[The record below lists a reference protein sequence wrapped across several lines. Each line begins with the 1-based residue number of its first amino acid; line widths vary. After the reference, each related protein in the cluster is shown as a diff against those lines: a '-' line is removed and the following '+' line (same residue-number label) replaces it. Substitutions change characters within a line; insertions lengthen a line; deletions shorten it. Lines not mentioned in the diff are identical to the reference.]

1 MTDETT
7 YGDEGTDDSDELYP
21 TVPRDDL
28 AAGGWSLRDR
38 REEVRAEVAGFTV
51 RAFERRY
58 EDDTLRA
65 DVREAGG
72 PDHLWRLFYATR
84 LSFTPPL
91 PPGFGPAM
99 ALPKVRAAAR
109 EEFAEQLR
117 EEGLVDVETGE
128 DERFEVASGTRA
140 KLTRYDAVLPVA
152 TDDGE
157 CRVPME
163 GWLASWHDRAMLLAG
178 GLYPAVELADI
189 LNVPDPGDDPGT
201 SREEL
206 RSLMRRVER

>member
-1 MTDETT
+1 MTGESRADE
-7 YGDEGTDDSDELYP
+7 EYP
-21 TVPRDDL
+21 TVPLDRLKAD
-28 AAGGWSLRDR
+28 GWSLRDC

-58 EDDTLRA
+58 EDDSLRA
-65 DVREAGG
+65 DVRDAGG

-99 ALPKVRAAAR
+99 ALPKVRSAAR

-117 EEGLVDVETGE
+117 DEGLVDIEESG
-128 DERFEVASGTRA
+128 DERLEVASGTRA
-140 KLTRYDAVLPVA
+140 KLTRYDATLPVE
-152 TDDGE
+152 TGDGE
-157 CRVPME
+157 GVVPME
-163 GWLASWHDRAMLLAG
+163 GWIASWHDEAMLLAG
-178 GLYPAVELADI
+178 GLYPTVALADA
-189 LNVPDPGDDPGT
+189 LDVPDLGYDPEA

-206 RSLMRRVER
+206 QSLIRGVEY